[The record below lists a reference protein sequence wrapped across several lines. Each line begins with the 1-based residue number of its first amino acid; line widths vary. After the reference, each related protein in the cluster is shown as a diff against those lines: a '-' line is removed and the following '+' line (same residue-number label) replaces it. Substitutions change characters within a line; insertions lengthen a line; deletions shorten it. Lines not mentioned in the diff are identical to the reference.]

1 MVLLFWYAIVSLTNQ
16 RGEQFSDLAISL
28 ELAGVSSF
36 VRKPEDRFQII
47 KDVSWWYV
55 VGRTTPALESF
66 KEGLNTLGVLSAIKC
81 QPKAFQQV
89 LCYQEKILDAAK
101 FDALFKVERSEQGT
115 QRFVT
120 KSRVLMHWR
129 ELLDDIEDSNAGLL
143 FSEVLA
149 FATGSPTVPPC
160 GFNPAL
166 KIEFIHFASDDDKFP
181 TANTCS
187 CILRLP
193 TIHTCYEEF
202 KEALKFGIKN
212 SQGFGMP

>member
-1 MVLLFWYAIVSLTNQ
+1 MLSPICDAVTN
-16 RGEQFSDLAISL
+16 F
-28 ELAGVSSF
+28 SSF

-47 KDVSWWYV
+47 KDVSWCYV

-66 KEGLNTLGVLSAIKC
+66 KEGLKTLGVLSVIKC
-81 QPKAFQQV
+81 QPKTFEQV
-89 LCYQEKILDAAK
+89 LCYQEKKLDAAK

-120 KSRVLMHWR
+120 ESRVLMHWR
-129 ELLDDIEDSNAGLL
+129 ELLDACLL

-149 FATGSPTVPPC
+149 FATGSPTVLPC

-193 TIHTCYEEF
+193 TMHTCYEEF